1 MSSLTEGIL
10 LTDEYQLTM
19 AQVYFRLGLHERPA
33 LFEFFYR
40 KNPDYGQHQAGY
52 CVFAGLDPLL
62 DWMEGARFGEGELEV
77 LRSQKTRT
85 GKPLFAADFLE
96 WLGKNGSFDGLT
108 LKAIPEG
115 RVVHP
120 QVPLVAVE
128 GPLAQAQLLETALLN
143 KLNFETLIAT
153 KASRIRDVADHATI
167 LDMGLRRAASGA
179 GNAATRAALI
189 GGADVSSN
197 VGISYELGLQAAGTH
212 AHSLVQAFIALGMS
226 ELEAFRAFA
235 DIYSDNTTLLVDT
248 VDVLESG
255 VPNAIAVFEELRRKG
270 HQPIGIRIDSGDLA
284 YLSIRAA
291 QLLDAAGFK
300 DVSIVLSS
308 ELDELV
314 IWQVQT
320 QIQQEAR
327 RYGIDADAL
336 IRRLIFG
343 VGTRLVTSWGQ
354 PALGGVYKVVA
365 MQDGGEWKPA
375 IKVSE
380 TVEKVLNPGHKTAWR
395 LYDERGSATAD
406 LITLSD
412 ENPASEPVLTLR
424 HPFDGAKS
432 RRVQTDKYRLETEGA
447 NLLETSET
455 DGARKKGTF
464 TLEPLQSE
472 VWNGHRRVNGETLEV
487 WRKRRQADV
496 ETLDPGVRRLI
507 NPHTYHVSLS
517 QKLWNLKNQMI
528 DRLTGGH

>member
-1 MSSLTEGIL
+1 
-10 LTDEYQLTM
+10 
-19 AQVYFRLGLHERPA
+19 
-33 LFEFFYR
+33 LFEYFYR

-62 DWMEGARFGEGELEV
+62 DWMEEARFGEAELEV
-77 LRSQKTRT
+77 LRNQKTRA
-85 GKPLFAADFLE
+85 GKPLFAPDFLE
-96 WLGKNGSFDGLT
+96 WLGRNNPFDGLI
-108 LKAIPEG
+108 LRAIPEG

-153 KASRIRDVADHATI
+153 KASRIRDVSDHATI

-189 GGADVSSN
+189 GGADASSN
-197 VGISYELGLQAAGTH
+197 VGISSELGLQAAGTH

-235 DIYSDNTTLLVDT
+235 DIYPDNTTLLVDT

-255 VPNAIAVFEELRRKG
+255 VPNAITVFEELRRKG
-270 HQPIGIRIDSGDLA
+270 HKPLGIRLDSGDLA
-284 YLSIRAA
+284 YLSIRSA
-291 QLLDAAGFK
+291 QLLDQAGFN

-320 QIQQEAR
+320 QIQQEAK
-327 RYGIDADAL
+327 RYGVDADAL
-336 IRRLIFG
+336 IGRLVYGI
-343 VGTRLVTSWGQ
+343 GTRLVTSWGQ

-365 MQDGGEWKPA
+365 MHDGAEWKPA

-380 TVEKVLNPGHKTAWR
+380 TVEKVLNPGHKRAWR
-395 LYDERGSATAD
+395 LYDERGLASAD
-406 LITLSD
+406 LITLSGED
-412 ENPASEPVLTLR
+412 PCAEPVLTLR
-424 HPFDGAKS
+424 HPSDSAKF
-432 RRVQTDKYRLETEGA
+432 RRVRMEGC
-447 NLLETSET
+447 
-455 DGARKKGTF
+455 RI
-464 TLEPLQSE
+464 EPLQTE
-472 VWNGHRRVNGETLEV
+472 VWNGGRLANGETLSV
-487 WRKRRQADV
+487 WRERRKKDV
-496 ETLDPGVRRLI
+496 ECLDPGVRRLV

-517 QKLWNLKNQMI
+517 QRLWDLKNEMI
-528 DRLTGGH
+528 ERLTGGH